1 MAGRAWDDT
10 MAERLVDEH
19 PDAYKPIAQV
29 MADQADLVE
38 IVHELHQVVNLKG
51 T

>member
-1 MAGRAWDDT
+1 MTGRATDDA
-10 MAERLVDEH
+10 MAEQLVDEDS
-19 PDAYKPIAQV
+19 DAYKPIAQV

-38 IVHELHQVVNLKG
+38 VVHELHQVVNLKG